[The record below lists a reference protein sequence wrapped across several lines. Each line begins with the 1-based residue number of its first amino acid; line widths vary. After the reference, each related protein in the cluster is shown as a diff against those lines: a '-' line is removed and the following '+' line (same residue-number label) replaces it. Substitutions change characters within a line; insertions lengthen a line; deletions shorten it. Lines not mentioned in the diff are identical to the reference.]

1 MERIITDAVI
11 YKVNK
16 YADNSAVAS
25 AYTSDY
31 GKIRVFIPQAFSK
44 KRGVYTLVPGEID
57 FLKKESSDLS
67 KLYSFRPYTEYMD
80 YTSNPEVSLR
90 LSLFFDIY
98 DKFYGIEQQDSVLWK
113 IITGYNTSKE
123 FSKVNIFGIY
133 AVLRNTGHM
142 FEYKECGSCGKSLT
156 DENEIFLS
164 NSICYCSNCRQDKYL
179 TIDNYSF
186 FILKALEKKDLYKN
200 IKINKYNEVAL
211 LDIFGSHIESITD
224 SRLKSIRLFKEMI
237 LSL

>member
-16 YADNSAVAS
+16 YADSSAVAS
-25 AYTSDY
+25 AYTSEH

-44 KRGVYTLVPGEID
+44 KRGVYTFVPGEID
-57 FLKKESSDLS
+57 FLKKENSDLS

-80 YTSNPEVSLR
+80 FTSNPDISLR

-98 DKFYGIEQQDSVLWK
+98 DKFYGIEQQDSVFWK
-113 IITGYNTSKE
+113 IITSYNNSKDY
-123 FSKVNIFGIY
+123 SKINLFGIY

-142 FEYKECGSCGKSLT
+142 FEYKECGSCGKILT

-164 NSICYCSNCRQDKYL
+164 NNICYCNSCKQDKYF

-186 FILKALEKKDLYKN
+186 FILKAFEKKELYRN
-200 IKINKYNEVAL
+200 IKINKYNETAL
-211 LDIFGSHIESITD
+211 LDIFESHIESITENK
-224 SRLKSIRLFKEMI
+224 LKSIRLFKEMI